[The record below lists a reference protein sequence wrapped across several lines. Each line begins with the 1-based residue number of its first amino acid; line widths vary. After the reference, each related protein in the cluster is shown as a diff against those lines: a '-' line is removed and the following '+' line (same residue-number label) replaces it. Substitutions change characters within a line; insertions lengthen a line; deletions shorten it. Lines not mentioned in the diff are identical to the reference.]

1 MASAFLEAS
10 TLGAAASVSA
20 VVEAALWAVALGA
33 VVLAVSA
40 LLGSTTL
47 SAAVLLDAASLGAAG
62 LLGASALESLA
73 LGPSASG
80 LLSCGLDSVALGSV
94 DLDSAALGSV
104 TLGEASG
111 SGTSDAAVS
120 AGFPSE
126 IFSAMIEM
134 APKFWAFS
142 LKTFRIAKTRLRAC
156 GLRARL
162 NIIFNTR
169 GPSSSIICL
178 GCSNPMGATLIDST
192 LNPLFS
198 NSSLHS
204 VAVNGR
210 AFTLIVVARALRR
223 LSATV

>member
-1 MASAFLEAS
+1 
-10 TLGAAASVSA
+10 
-20 VVEAALWAVALGA
+20 
-33 VVLAVSA
+33 
-40 LLGSTTL
+40 
-47 SAAVLLDAASLGAAG
+47 
-62 LLGASALESLA
+62 
-73 LGPSASG
+73 
-80 LLSCGLDSVALGSV
+80 
-94 DLDSAALGSV
+94 
-104 TLGEASG
+104 
-111 SGTSDAAVS
+111 
-120 AGFPSE
+120 
-126 IFSAMIEM
+126 MIEM

-192 LNPLFS
+192 LNPLLS

>member
-1 MASAFLEAS
+1 M
-10 TLGAAASVSA
+10 
-20 VVEAALWAVALGA
+20 WAVALGA
-33 VVLAVSA
+33 VALEVSA
-40 LLGSTTL
+40 LLGSAAL
-47 SAAVLLDAASLGAAG
+47 SAAVLLGAAG
-62 LLGASALESLA
+62 LLSVSALES
-73 LGPSASG
+73 SASG
-80 LLSCGLDSVALGSV
+80 LLSCGLDSVALESAALG
-94 DLDSAALGSV
+94 SAALGSV
-104 TLGEASG
+104 TLGEASD
-111 SGTSDAAVS
+111 SGVSDVAVS
-120 AGFPSE
+120 AGFTSE
-126 IFSAMIEM
+126 TFSAMIEM

-192 LNPLFS
+192 LNPLLS

>member
-1 MASAFLEAS
+1 
-10 TLGAAASVSA
+10 
-20 VVEAALWAVALGA
+20 
-33 VVLAVSA
+33 
-40 LLGSTTL
+40 
-47 SAAVLLDAASLGAAG
+47 
-62 LLGASALESLA
+62 
-73 LGPSASG
+73 
-80 LLSCGLDSVALGSV
+80 
-94 DLDSAALGSV
+94 
-104 TLGEASG
+104 
-111 SGTSDAAVS
+111 
-120 AGFPSE
+120 
-126 IFSAMIEM
+126 MIEI

-169 GPSSSIICL
+169 GPSSSTICL

-192 LNPLFS
+192 LNPLLS